1 MHYLIA
7 FYLQAHFLPTP
18 LSCLFGEDAGDQAC
32 TERYKMTSSGC
43 HIRQCDHGFYL
54 SIKSTANIAIIFDL
68 KQFSTKNFSF
78 LTFLSQRRLPY
89 TKNLPMAKNAARNS
103 KLMMM
108 TMLQVLWECTSI
120 RVYFLQIIYHPSRF
134 PKNKRISND

>member
-1 MHYLIA
+1 
-7 FYLQAHFLPTP
+7 
-18 LSCLFGEDAGDQAC
+18 
-32 TERYKMTSSGC
+32 MTSAGC

-89 TKNLPMAKNAARNS
+89 TKNLPMAKNAAS
-103 KLMMM
+103 LLGMHEHTCLFFAKHLSPI
-108 TMLQVLWECTSI
+108 TIFQ
-120 RVYFLQIIYHPSRF
+120 
-134 PKNKRISND
+134 K

>member
-1 MHYLIA
+1 
-7 FYLQAHFLPTP
+7 
-18 LSCLFGEDAGDQAC
+18 
-32 TERYKMTSSGC
+32 MTSAGC

-78 LTFLSQRRLPY
+78 LTFLSQRTLPY

-120 RVYFLQIIYHPSRF
+120 RVYFLQSIYHPSRF
-134 PKNKRISND
+134 CLYSKTKRLLLRLKLAPFEIEASFIGY

>member
-1 MHYLIA
+1 
-7 FYLQAHFLPTP
+7 
-18 LSCLFGEDAGDQAC
+18 
-32 TERYKMTSSGC
+32 MTSAGC

-78 LTFLSQRRLPY
+78 LTFLSQRALLPY

-108 TMLQVLWECTSI
+108 MTMQQVLWECMSI
-120 RVYFLQIIYHPSRF
+120 RVYFCKASITHHDF
-134 PKNKRISND
+134 PKISG

>member
-1 MHYLIA
+1 
-7 FYLQAHFLPTP
+7 
-18 LSCLFGEDAGDQAC
+18 
-32 TERYKMTSSGC
+32 MTSAGC

-89 TKNLPMAKNAARNS
+89 TKNFPMAKNAARNS
-103 KLMMM
+103 ELM
-108 TMLQVLWECTSI
+108 TMTMQQVLWECTSI
-120 RVYFLQIIYHPSRF
+120 RVYFLQSIYHPSRF
-134 PKNKRISND
+134 SKNKRIRC

>member
-1 MHYLIA
+1 
-7 FYLQAHFLPTP
+7 
-18 LSCLFGEDAGDQAC
+18 
-32 TERYKMTSSGC
+32 MTSAGC

-89 TKNLPMAKNAARNS
+89 TKNLPIAKNAARNS
-103 KLMMM
+103 ELMTM

-120 RVYFLQIIYHPSRF
+120 RVYFLQSIYHPSRF
-134 PKNKRISND
+134 CLYSKTKRLLLRLKLAPFEIEASFIGF

>member
-1 MHYLIA
+1 
-7 FYLQAHFLPTP
+7 
-18 LSCLFGEDAGDQAC
+18 
-32 TERYKMTSSGC
+32 MTSAGC

-68 KQFSTKNFSF
+68 KQFLTKNFSF

-103 KLMMM
+103 EVMTM
-108 TMLQVLWECTSI
+108 TMLQVYWNTEHTCLFFAKHLLPITI
-120 RVYFLQIIYHPSRF
+120 LLI
-134 PKNKRISND
+134 

>member
-1 MHYLIA
+1 
-7 FYLQAHFLPTP
+7 
-18 LSCLFGEDAGDQAC
+18 
-32 TERYKMTSSGC
+32 MTSSGC

-89 TKNLPMAKNAARNS
+89 TKNLPIAENAARNS
-103 KLMMM
+103 ELMTM
-108 TMLQVLWECTSI
+108 TMLQV
-120 RVYFLQIIYHPSRF
+120 Y
-134 PKNKRISND
+134 

>member
-1 MHYLIA
+1 
-7 FYLQAHFLPTP
+7 
-18 LSCLFGEDAGDQAC
+18 
-32 TERYKMTSSGC
+32 MTSSGC

-68 KQFSTKNFSF
+68 KQFPTKNFLF
-78 LTFLSQRRLPY
+78 LTFLSQRTLPY
-89 TKNLPMAKNAARNS
+89 TKNLPRAKNAARNS
-103 KLMMM
+103 KLKIM

-134 PKNKRISND
+134 PKNKRINY

>member
-1 MHYLIA
+1 
-7 FYLQAHFLPTP
+7 
-18 LSCLFGEDAGDQAC
+18 
-32 TERYKMTSSGC
+32 MTSSGC

-54 SIKSTANIAIIFDL
+54 SIKVTANIAIIFDL

-89 TKNLPMAKNAARNS
+89 TKNFPIAKNAARNS
-103 KLMMM
+103 KLMMR

-120 RVYFLQIIYHPSRF
+120 REYVLQIIYHPSRF
-134 PKNKRISND
+134 SKNKRIKC

>member
-1 MHYLIA
+1 
-7 FYLQAHFLPTP
+7 
-18 LSCLFGEDAGDQAC
+18 
-32 TERYKMTSSGC
+32 MTSAGC

-68 KQFSTKNFSF
+68 KQLSTKNFSF

-103 KLMMM
+103 ELMTM
-108 TMLQVLWECTSI
+108 TMLQVYWECTSI
-120 RVYFLQIIYHPSRF
+120 RIYFFAKHLSPITIFQ
-134 PKNKRISND
+134 K

>member
-1 MHYLIA
+1 
-7 FYLQAHFLPTP
+7 
-18 LSCLFGEDAGDQAC
+18 
-32 TERYKMTSSGC
+32 MTSAGF

-78 LTFLSQRRLPY
+78 LTFLSQRTLPY
-89 TKNLPMAKNAARNS
+89 TKNLPMVKNAARNS

-120 RVYFLQIIYHPSRF
+120 RVYFLQSIYHPSRF
-134 PKNKRISND
+134 CLYSKTKRLLLRLKLAPFEIEASFIGH

>member
-1 MHYLIA
+1 
-7 FYLQAHFLPTP
+7 
-18 LSCLFGEDAGDQAC
+18 
-32 TERYKMTSSGC
+32 MTSAGC

-103 KLMMM
+103 ELMIM
-108 TMLQVLWECTSI
+108 TMQQGHNNAARLLGMHEHTCLFFAKHLSSI
-120 RVYFLQIIYHPSRF
+120 TILLI
-134 PKNKRISND
+134 